1 MKEKPIKDQCHDE
14 SMAQKFSSDP
24 NYLASLVEAVLL
36 DGAEGEVEILR
47 RQSKLHWE
55 YVIQKGAKANP
66 LRRSLSKAACSF
78 GGSSSV
84 FWVGYRHLSRF
95 ESQKCRHF

>member
-1 MKEKPIKDQCHDE
+1 MKEKSIKDQCHDE

-47 RQSKLHWE
+47 RQVEIALEVCDTKGSESESAKKKL
-55 YVIQKGAKANP
+55 IQS
-66 LRRSLSKAACSF
+66 SLLLWRK
-78 GGSSSV
+78 
-84 FWVGYRHLSRF
+84 
-95 ESQKCRHF
+95 

>member
-1 MKEKPIKDQCHDE
+1 MKEKSIKDQCHDE

-47 RQSKLHWE
+47 RQVEIALGVYDTKGGESESAKKKL
-55 YVIQKGAKANP
+55 IQS
-66 LRRSLSKAACSF
+66 SLLLWRK
-78 GGSSSV
+78 
-84 FWVGYRHLSRF
+84 
-95 ESQKCRHF
+95 

>member
-47 RQSKLHWE
+47 RQVEIALGVCDTKGGERESAKKKL
-55 YVIQKGAKANP
+55 IQS
-66 LRRSLSKAACSF
+66 SLLLWRK
-78 GGSSSV
+78 
-84 FWVGYRHLSRF
+84 
-95 ESQKCRHF
+95 